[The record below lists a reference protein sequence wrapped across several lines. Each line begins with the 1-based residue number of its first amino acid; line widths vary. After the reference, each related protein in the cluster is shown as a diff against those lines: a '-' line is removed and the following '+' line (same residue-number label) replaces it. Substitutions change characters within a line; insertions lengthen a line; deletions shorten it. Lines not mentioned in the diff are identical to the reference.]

1 LTLSRRYVAHRKA
14 ELLGAVR
21 ITAIGTATLE
31 INGNA
36 ILGSSNRAHMS
47 LCAALRLSGRIKFKA
62 ISRHYSFAS
71 AVREI
76 LPKMFNDP
84 CARQRTLPNSVPVA
98 SGYN

>member
-1 LTLSRRYVAHRKA
+1 LLSAI
-14 ELLGAVR
+14 R

-31 INGNA
+31 INDNPW
-36 ILGSSNRAHMS
+36 LLKSRVS
-47 LCAALRLSGRIKFKA
+47 LCVALRLSGQIKFKA
-62 ISRHYSFAS
+62 IFQHYSFAS

-84 CARQRTLPNSVPVA
+84 CARQRTLPNSVAVA